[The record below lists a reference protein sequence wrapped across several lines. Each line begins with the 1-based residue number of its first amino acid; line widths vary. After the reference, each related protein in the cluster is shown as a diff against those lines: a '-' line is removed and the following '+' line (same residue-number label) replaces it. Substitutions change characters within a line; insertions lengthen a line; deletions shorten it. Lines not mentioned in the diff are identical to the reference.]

1 MTHQAK
7 TIFWSFRRCPYAM
20 RARLAVKSSGIEVHL
35 REILLRDKPDEF
47 LQASQKGTVPVLEV
61 GDGQVI
67 DESLD
72 VMFWALSQSD
82 PEGWLDIYHTDKAA
96 VEQHLSSLDTDF
108 KFHLD
113 RYKYATRY
121 DDVDEKIH
129 RQEAVI
135 FLESWNEKLTN
146 QTALSGSTNGILDYA
161 TLPFVRQFRIADME
175 WFDAQDWPAL
185 HNWLQTFLNSERFA
199 SVMTK
204 YAPWKDTGEEHLF

>member
-1 MTHQAK
+1 MTHQIK
-7 TIFWSFRRCPYAM
+7 PIFWSFRRCPYAM
-20 RARLAVKSSGIEVHL
+20 RARLAVKSSGIKVHL

-82 PEGWLDIYHTDKAA
+82 PEGWLDIYHTDKDA
-96 VEQHLSSLDTDF
+96 VEQHLSPLDTDF

-146 QTALSGSTNGILDYA
+146 QTALSGSNNGFLDYA
-161 TLPFVRQFRIADME
+161 TLPFVRQFRIADMQ

-185 HNWLQTFLNSERFA
+185 HLWLQTFLNSERFA

>member
-1 MTHQAK
+1 
-7 TIFWSFRRCPYAM
+7 M
-20 RARLAVKSSGIEVHL
+20 RARLAVKSSGIKVHL

-129 RQEAVI
+129 RQEAVL

-146 QTALSGSTNGILDYA
+146 QTALSGSTIGILDYA

-185 HNWLQTFLNSERFA
+185 HLWLQTFLNSERFA
-199 SVMTK
+199 SVMKK

>member
-1 MTHQAK
+1 MTYQTK
-7 TIFWSFRRCPYAM
+7 SIFWSFRRCPYAM

-35 REILLRDKPDEF
+35 REILLRDKPEEF

-82 PEGWLDIYHTDKAA
+82 PEGWLDIYHRDKAS
-96 VEQHLSSLDTDF
+96 VEDHLSSLDTDF

-146 QTALSGSTNGILDYA
+146 QTALSGSNNGILDYA

-185 HNWLQTFLNSERFA
+185 HLWLQTFLNSERFA